1 MNVERQMIV
10 FSRRDPRRL
19 TLEELAHAARLHPD
33 LVESFVDFGLLE
45 PVGRDGPR
53 LLFDM
58 KAVLRVRAI
67 QRLRRDLGVN
77 LSGVAI
83 ILDLTE
89 RLRTQQRELEWWR
102 SRRST

>member
-1 MNVERQMIV
+1 MSTEWNMIV
-10 FSRRDPRRL
+10 LSRRDPRLL

-45 PVGRDGPR
+45 PVRRDGRR

-58 KAVLRVRAI
+58 DAVLRVRAI

-77 LSGVAI
+77 LSGVAV

-89 RLRTQQRELEWWR
+89 RLRRMQQELEWL
-102 SRRST
+102 RRRL